1 MTTNKI
7 SNISMMFVVS
17 IAYLGIN
24 VVISFN
30 ILDFTYII
38 VLLVY
43 YIKINTIRNS
53 KMREW
58 QTFSFII

>member
-43 YIKINTIRNS
+43 YIKINTIRKS
-53 KMREW
+53 KMRE
-58 QTFSFII
+58 